1 MAEKLFRWWPVIL
14 AVVSIAV
21 AWGALGTKVA
31 ANCDQINELN
41 ADVSE
46 MDRLIPSIQTDL
58 EWIKQTLLEIKAEL

>member
-31 ANCDQINELN
+31 ANCDRINELN
-41 ADVSE
+41 DDVSE
-46 MDRLIPSIQTDL
+46 MDKLIPSIQTDL

>member
-1 MAEKLFRWWPVIL
+1 MAEKLFKWWPVIL

-31 ANCDQINELN
+31 ANCDQINKLDSDVTELRE
-41 ADVSE
+41 V
-46 MDRLIPSIQTDL
+46 IPSIQTDL